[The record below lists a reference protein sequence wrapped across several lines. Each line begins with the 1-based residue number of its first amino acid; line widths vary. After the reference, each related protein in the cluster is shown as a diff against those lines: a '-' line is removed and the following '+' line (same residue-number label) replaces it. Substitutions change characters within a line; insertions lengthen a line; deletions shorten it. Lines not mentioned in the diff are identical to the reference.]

1 MEISPQKSNTVA
13 FLGKDA
19 VRHKIIVN
27 NKCLQQL
34 KNFKY
39 LGCEIPYGNGKDIQQ
54 KLAKFVQMLGIM
66 NNAFKPNLAKTFSRI
81 KIYNASALPIILYGN
96 EILTLRK

>member
-1 MEISPQKSNTVA
+1 ME
-13 FLGKDA
+13 FLGQDPVRCKIFA
-19 VRHKIIVN
+19 V
-27 NKCLQQL
+27 NKCLQL
-34 KNFKY
+34 GKNFKY
-39 LGCEIPYGNGKDIQQ
+39 LGCEIFYENGKDIQQ